1 MPEEAPAP
9 ASNPKPNAVDV
20 EILAERVYKL
30 MLEDLRMQKAR
41 GQSTTRGSGA
51 KQR

>member
-1 MPEEAPAP
+1 MPEDAP

-20 EILAERVYKL
+20 ETLAQKVYKL
-30 MLEDLRMQKAR
+30 MLEDIRLQKAR
-41 GQSTTRGSGA
+41 GQTTRGSGT